1 MRELRLEGAGV
12 LRRGV
17 DDVAAEG
24 EHRVGFARE
33 PRREFRRLGVEADA
47 DEGAR
52 LVPALSQ
59 CLHEVHRR
67 HPLASKPASKHCVS
81 WERLPL
87 FQRLEPQPVRA
98 GVVAQAALLV
108 FFVLAVVALEE
119 LHVRVALRSEEHTSE
134 LQSLMRIS
142 YAVFCLKKKRK
153 Y

>member
-1 MRELRLEGAGV
+1 MRDEPFERVLGAASGEMRDLRLEGAGV

-67 HPLASKPASKHCVS
+67 HPLASKPA
-81 WERLPL
+81 
-87 FQRLEPQPVRA
+87 
-98 GVVAQAALLV
+98 
-108 FFVLAVVALEE
+108 
-119 LHVRVALRSEEHTSE
+119 RSEEHTSD
-134 LQSLMRIS
+134 LQALMRTS
-142 YAVFCLKKKRK
+142 YAVFCL
-153 Y
+153 

>member
-1 MRELRLEGAGV
+1 MRDLRLEGAGV

-67 HPLASKPASKHCVS
+67 HPPASKPASKHCVS

-108 FFVLAVVALEE
+108 FFK
-119 LHVRVALRSEEHTSE
+119 SEEHTSE

-142 YAVFCLKKKRK
+142 YAVFCLKKKKKQTRK
-153 Y
+153 TITIID

>member
-1 MRELRLEGAGV
+1 MRDLRLEGAGV

-47 DEGAR
+47 AEGAR

-59 CLHEVHRR
+59 CLHAVHRH
-67 HPLASKPASKHCVS
+67 HPLASQTATQLCGS

-87 FQRLEPQPVRA
+87 FQRHEPQPGRSGA
-98 GVVAQAALLV
+98 GAQAAILFYLV
-108 FFVLAVVALEE
+108 IGVVDLYTTTLAL
-119 LHVRVALRSEEHTSE
+119 SP
-134 LQSLMRIS
+134 
-142 YAVFCLKKKRK
+142 
-153 Y
+153 